1 LVRAVTERF
10 HRFPIDFYDVT
21 GSGRGDQMDINLGEE
36 KIVEL
41 VSSYSLEDVKAKALA
56 KRIDAF
62 GQLARFVQRPKPE
75 EIELLQMEK
84 RFEPFWYGLAKSRYS
99 YDRRHR
105 FDVPVSP
112 EVQSVTFYDHDHA
125 AQRERGNAFQLD
137 AVEHCVEENKRELM
151 LDPIRGDE
159 RDYSKYLSYGKN
171 IVPNLE
177 ALQAD
182 GAVVVPPEVRSS
194 FLVRKLVQMLM
205 KTFQA
210 DKILEERID
219 VEEVILYYRPV
230 HAFEYFWKAKD
241 KRAVVEFDALTG
253 EVRAE
258 GGQIKK
264 QVVNVLEND
273 ALFDIGAD
281 AVGTVLPGVNV
292 VVKLGRFAARK
303 VIR

>member
-1 LVRAVTERF
+1 ME
-10 HRFPIDFYDVT
+10 
-21 GSGRGDQMDINLGEE
+21 INLGEE

-41 VSSYSLEDVKAKALA
+41 VSSYSDDDVRAKALA

-75 EIELLQMEK
+75 EIEIVQSEK
-84 RFEPFWYGLAKSRYS
+84 RFEPFWYGSAQARYS

-105 FDVPVSP
+105 YEVPVAP
-112 EVQSVTFYDHDHA
+112 EVQSVTLYDHDHPA
-125 AQRERGNAFQLD
+125 TKEHARVILLD
-137 AVEHCVEENKRELM
+137 SLDHCVEENRRELM
-151 LDPIRGDE
+151 LDPIRGEE
-159 RDYSKYLSYGKN
+159 RDYAKYLVYAKN
-171 IVPNLE
+171 TVPDLE
-177 ALQAD
+177 TLQAG
-182 GAVVVPPEVRSS
+182 GALVIPPEVRSS

-219 VEEVILYYRPV
+219 VNEVILYFRPV
-230 HAFEYFWKAKD
+230 YAFEYNWKARE

-281 AVGTVLPGVNV
+281 AVGTVLPGANI
-292 VVKLGRFAARK
+292 VVKLGRLAARK
-303 VIR
+303 VVR